1 MAMNLR
7 LTDENEANVRA
18 QAEREGRNMNA
29 VINDAIAEY
38 VARWQQR
45 DVMRTETAFAISQH
59 RDLLDKL
66 G

>member
-1 MAMNLR
+1 MAVHLR

-18 QAEREGRNMNA
+18 LAEREGLNMDTI
-29 VINDAIAEY
+29 INDAIAEY

-66 G
+66 E

>member
-1 MAMNLR
+1 
-7 LTDENEANVRA
+7 
-18 QAEREGRNMNA
+18 MNA

>member
-18 QAEREGRNMNA
+18 QAEREGRSMNT

-38 VARWQQR
+38 VARSQHR
-45 DVMRTETAFAISQH
+45 DMVRTEIAFAIGEH

-66 G
+66 K